1 MESVNHEN
9 INILGSCQEVEP
21 AFSFMFFIFFGNI
34 INQSGCFSIH
44 FFENVKFNE
53 NGEVHTFPGTVSQ
66 LERAL
71 EMSRS
76 CNGTFGLRHSL
87 DW

>member
-1 MESVNHEN
+1 M
-9 INILGSCQEVEP
+9 
-21 AFSFMFFIFFGNI
+21 

-76 CNGTFGLRHSL
+76 LDHAMGLL
-87 DW
+87 A

>member
-1 MESVNHEN
+1 MESVSREN

-21 AFSFMFFIFFGNI
+21 DFSFTFIIFKSS
-34 INQSGCFSIH
+34 INQSNSQVVTSIH

-53 NGEVHTFPGTVSQ
+53 NGEVHTFPGSVSQ

-71 EMSRS
+71 EMS
-76 CNGTFGLRHSL
+76 
-87 DW
+87 